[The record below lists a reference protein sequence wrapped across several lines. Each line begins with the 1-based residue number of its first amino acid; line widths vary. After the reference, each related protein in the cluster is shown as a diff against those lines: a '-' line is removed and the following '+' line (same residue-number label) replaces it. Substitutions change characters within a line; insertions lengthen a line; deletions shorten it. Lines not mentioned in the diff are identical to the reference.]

1 MNVGQ
6 RNSIANS
13 TSVSPKKNSLQ
24 SQNIMK
30 SSGQQTINSSVC
42 NVRIS
47 NPQQCTVSVSSP
59 TTAHDALKSKSK
71 REQEISLA
79 VTLVLIAVVF
89 ILCQFV
95 KLIADGYEVIYCER
109 PTPTQDNV
117 FAHEIGNSFCNY
129 ISSNR
134 LCH

>member
-1 MNVGQ
+1 
-6 RNSIANS
+6 
-13 TSVSPKKNSLQ
+13 
-24 SQNIMK
+24 MK
-30 SSGQQTINSSVC
+30 SSGQQTVNSSVS
-42 NVRIS
+42 NVRIT
-47 NPQQCTVSVSSP
+47 NPPQCTVSVSSP

-129 ISSNR
+129 ISSNQ
-134 LCH
+134 LCD

>member
-1 MNVGQ
+1 
-6 RNSIANS
+6 
-13 TSVSPKKNSLQ
+13 
-24 SQNIMK
+24 MK

-42 NVRIS
+42 NVRIP

-95 KLIADGYEVIYCER
+95 KLIADAYEVIYCER
-109 PTPTQDNV
+109 PTPTEKNFVAQ
-117 FAHEIGNSFCNY
+117 EIGNLFYNH
-129 ISSNR
+129 
-134 LCH
+134 LCIKSTLILMQLRNIKNICQIHL